1 MDQKSV
7 KKTNVIYLLL
17 TILVPIVFI
26 GVMGYIGATFFRDGG
41 PGAVIFLMAPTALS
55 VAWWILGPT
64 TI

>member
-26 GVMGYIGATFFRDGG
+26 GVMGSGRFR
-41 PGAVIFLMAPTALS
+41 
-55 VAWWILGPT
+55 
-64 TI
+64 